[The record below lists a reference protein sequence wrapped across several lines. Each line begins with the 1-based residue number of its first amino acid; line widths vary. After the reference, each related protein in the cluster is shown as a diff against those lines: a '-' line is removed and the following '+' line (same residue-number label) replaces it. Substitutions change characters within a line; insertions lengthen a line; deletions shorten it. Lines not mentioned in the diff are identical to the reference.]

1 MNGLKARFVARV
13 EGPRMKGWVELSAG
27 SRIAAKVECAGAFKG
42 LVVTLYERA
51 EDGFGYIKLGVVV
64 APASQSIVEGVA
76 S

>member
-1 MNGLKARFVARV
+1 MNGLKSRFVARV
-13 EGPRMKGWVELSAG
+13 EGPRMKGWVELTAG
-27 SRIAAKVECAGAFKG
+27 SRITAKVECAGAFRG

-51 EDGFGYIKLGVVV
+51 EDGFGYIRLGVVV

>member
-1 MNGLKARFVARV
+1 MNGLKSRFVARV
-13 EGPRMKGWVELSAG
+13 EGPRMKGWIELTAG
-27 SRIAAKVECAGAFKG
+27 SRITAKVECAGAFKG

-64 APASQSIVEGVA
+64 APASQSVVEVVA